1 MVEIR
6 TRDGCVLRHH
16 TTAVRGTSANPLT
29 REDVDAKCYDLTV
42 PILGKGRARKLI
54 DAVWN
59 IEKVAD
65 MRSFRPLLTA

>member
-6 TRDGCVLRHH
+6 TRDGRVLKHH
-16 TTAVRGTSANPLT
+16 TAAVRGTSANPLT
-29 REDVDAKCYDLTV
+29 REDVDAKCYDLTA
-42 PILGKGRARKLI
+42 PILGKHRARKLI

-65 MRSFRPLLTA
+65 MRSFRPLLKA